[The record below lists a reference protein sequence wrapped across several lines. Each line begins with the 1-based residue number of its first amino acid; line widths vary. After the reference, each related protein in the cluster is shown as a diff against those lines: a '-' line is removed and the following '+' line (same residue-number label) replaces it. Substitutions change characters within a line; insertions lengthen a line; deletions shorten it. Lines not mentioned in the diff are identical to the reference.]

1 MSSSGSGR
9 PSARALLDA
18 ARDYLARGWRP
29 LPLPARAKAPRTR
42 GWQHLRLTEAELAEH
57 FGRTPGNIG
66 VLLGEPSGGLV
77 DVDLDSPEALA
88 LAERLLPPTASR
100 FGRPSKPGSHRLYVA
115 HPLPETEQFID
126 AGVDGTRPGAMLV
139 ELRAT
144 GAQTVFPPSIH
155 PGGESVQWAEDGEP
169 GRVTG
174 AELRARLARLAAA
187 ASLARHWPGAG
198 VRHHAALAAGGF
210 LLRCGLDA
218 AVATE
223 MVGAAARFAG
233 DEEWAD
239 RSAAVESTA
248 AALGRGDAVTGGPRL
263 AECLRGDG
271 ARVVARIRQWLG
283 ATEPDEAPTSTDAG
297 NAIRFARRHGA
308 GARYCYE
315 WQSWLLWTGTH
326 WQRDAG
332 AGIMRLAKE
341 TARAIYREATLAPGE
356 DARRRLVAWAAR
368 SESEPGLRRMLALAQ
383 SELPVKPSELDADPF
398 VLNCPNGTLELR
410 TLHLRAHRREDFLTK
425 VTAAPY
431 APDARNAIWE
441 GFLARSL
448 PAEGLRA
455 YVQRVAGYALTGS
468 TAEEKLFL
476 VHGPTAGGKST
487 FLGALRRAWGDY
499 ATTADF
505 STFTTRRGEVG
516 PRDDL
521 ARLHGARLVVSAEV
535 TDGTRLAE
543 NVVKTWS
550 GGDLVVARRLY
561 QETFEFAPQC
571 KLVVA
576 ANHRPHA
583 RDDDDAL
590 WRRIVEIPFAKSLPA
605 AERDPDVKAA
615 LMDPARAGTSILAWA
630 AQGAADW
637 FANGLGSAPEIDAAT
652 ARYRAEM
659 DPLADFFKDA
669 CVLDPDGEL
678 PASMLRQE
686 YEIWCRDSG
695 VRFPLSARKLAARL
709 EARGCRQRRG
719 HAGTRFWEGIR
730 LRTPG
735 DASDASDVKFRN
747 SLHAFPSDE
756 SSAE

>member
-1 MSSSGSGR
+1 
-9 PSARALLDA
+9 
-18 ARDYLARGWRP
+18 
-29 LPLPARAKAPRTR
+29 
-42 GWQHLRLTEAELAEH
+42 
-57 FGRTPGNIG
+57 
-66 VLLGEPSGGLV
+66 
-77 DVDLDSPEALA
+77 
-88 LAERLLPPTASR
+88 
-100 FGRPSKPGSHRLYVA
+100 
-115 HPLPETEQFID
+115 
-126 AGVDGTRPGAMLV
+126 MLV

-144 GAQTVFPPSIH
+144 GAQTVFPPSVH
-155 PGGESVQWAEDGEP
+155 PSGEPVAWSQDGEP

-174 AELRARLARLAAA
+174 AELRAHVARLAVAIL
-187 ASLARHWPGAG
+187 LARHWPGAG
-198 VRHHAALAAGGF
+198 ARHHAALAAGG
-210 LLRCGLDA
+210 LLFRCGLHA

-223 MVGAAARFAG
+223 MVGEAARVAG

-239 RSAAVESTA
+239 RGAAVESTA
-248 AALGRGDAVTGGPRL
+248 AALARGDAVTGGPRL
-263 AECLRGDG
+263 GECLRGDG

-308 GARYCYE
+308 VARYCYE

-341 TARAIYREATLAPGE
+341 TARAIYREASPAPGE
-356 DARRRLVAWAAR
+356 DARRRLLAWAAR
-368 SESEPGLRRMLALAQ
+368 SESEPGLRRMLVLAQ

-398 VLNCPNGTLELR
+398 VLNCPNGTLDLR
-410 TLHLRAHRREDFLTK
+410 TLHLRPHRREDFLTK

-431 APDARNAIWE
+431 DPDARNPIWE

-448 PAEGLRA
+448 PAEALRA

-505 STFTTRRGEVG
+505 STFTTRRGEGG

-521 ARLHGARLVVSAEV
+521 ARLHGARLVVSVEV

-543 NVVKTWS
+543 HAVKTWT

-576 ANHRPHA
+576 ANQRPHA

-590 WRRIVEIPFAKSLPA
+590 WRRIVEIPFAESLPA
-605 AERDPDVKAA
+605 AERDPDVKAF
-615 LMDPARAGTSILAWA
+615 LTDPAQAGTAILAWA

-659 DPLADFFKDA
+659 DPLADFFEEA
-669 CVLDPDGEL
+669 CVLDPAGEL
-678 PASMLRQE
+678 PASMLRQV
-686 YEIWCRDSG
+686 YETWCRDSG
-695 VRFPLSARKLAARL
+695 VRFPLSPRKLAARL

-719 HAGTRFWEGIR
+719 SAGTRFWEGVR
-730 LRTPG
+730 LRTPS
-735 DASDASDVKFRN
+735 DASDASDVKFQN
-747 SLHAFPSDE
+747 SLHVIPSE
-756 SSAE
+756 GSSARVTSLTSLASPPGEEESNRAPLRVLSVAAPGSLPLPPRLSVSRGLGRSLAPARMGPPW